1 MGMAI
6 HSPAHTAVTP
16 PAPPAPD
23 RLTGRARLVLLVLCA
38 AQFMVSLDFSVL
50 NVALPVLGDDLGLSR
65 SGLQWA
71 ITAFALPSGGFL
83 LLFGRIADLYGR
95 RRMFLTGLAV
105 FGAASLLATLAWNPA
120 AFLTG
125 RALQGL
131 GAAVIVPTGMSL
143 LTTTFPEGPLR
154 DRALGISGTLLSLGF
169 TVGMV
174 AGGTLT
180 DTLGWRSTMGLL
192 TVAAVAVLAT
202 APALLTESRTP
213 DRVRLDVPGAA
224 TVTGGLLALVYA
236 LSTAAE
242 HGFGRPDVQVSLV
255 AGAALL
261 IAFAVVESRAPAPL
275 VSLPM
280 LRRRT
285 VAFGNLGG
293 LLTFSMMTTVV
304 FVLTLYLQ
312 EVLDLSAFGTGLVFG
327 VQGVAS
333 VVAGVYAPKVIG
345 RIGARRTLS
354 VSLLGQG
361 LFFAALLGLDTD
373 SGIWLATVAVSLASM
388 CHLGAIIAYGLTVT
402 SGVPNEEQGLATG
415 LVTTTQQVGLTIGI
429 PLLGVVATTQASLFD
444 GVRIAVAV
452 AAGLL
457 IVAAGV
463 VAAGL
468 RRSWAPRG
476 PAGATPGPAAGAPPA
491 AAPPP
496 PGRSCPRS
504 AHALFRPAARTRSP
518 CSSAA
523 CSCAT
528 PAPRPRAPPGAAPRR
543 RGRT

>member
-1 MGMAI
+1 MAI
-6 HSPAHTAVTP
+6 DSPSSAGVTTP
-16 PAPPAPD
+16 VPAPPAPD
-23 RLTGRARLVLLVLCA
+23 RLSGRARLVLLVLCA

-71 ITAFALPSGGFL
+71 VTAFALPSGGFL

-95 RRMFLTGLAV
+95 RRLFLTGLAV

-131 GAAVIVPTGMSL
+131 GAAAIVPTGMSL
-143 LTTTFPEGPLR
+143 LTTTFPEGPQR

-192 TVAAVAVLAT
+192 TLAAVVVLAA

-213 DRVRLDVPGAA
+213 DRPRLDVPGAVA
-224 TVTGGLLALVYA
+224 VTGGLLALIYS

-242 HGFGRPDVQVSLV
+242 HGFGRMDVQ
-255 AGAALL
+255 AALAAGVVL
-261 IAFAVVESRAPAPL
+261 LAAFVVVESRASAPL

-293 LLTFSMMTTVV
+293 LLTFSVMSTIV

-333 VVAGVYAPKVIG
+333 VVAGVYASKVIG
-345 RIGARRTLS
+345 RFGARRTLS
-354 VSLLGQG
+354 ASLLSQG
-361 LFFAALLGLDTD
+361 LFIAALLGLGTG
-373 SGIWLATVAVSLASM
+373 SGVWLATAAVSLASM

-402 SGVPNEEQGLATG
+402 SGVPNAEQGLATG

-429 PLLGVVATTQASLFD
+429 PLLGVMATTQGSLFD
-444 GVRIAVAV
+444 GVRTVVAV

-457 IVAAGV
+457 VVAAAV
-463 VAAGL
+463 VGAGL
-468 RRSWAPRG
+468 RRG
-476 PAGATPGPAAGAPPA
+476 
-491 AAPPP
+491 
-496 PGRSCPRS
+496 
-504 AHALFRPAARTRSP
+504 
-518 CSSAA
+518 
-523 CSCAT
+523 
-528 PAPRPRAPPGAAPRR
+528 
-543 RGRT
+543 